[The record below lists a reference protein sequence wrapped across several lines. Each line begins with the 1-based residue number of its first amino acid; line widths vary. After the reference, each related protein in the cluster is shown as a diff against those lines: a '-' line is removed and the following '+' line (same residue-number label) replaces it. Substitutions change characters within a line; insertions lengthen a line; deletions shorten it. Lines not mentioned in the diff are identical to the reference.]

1 MTVTMPSALS
11 TARESIDSHLRRA
24 VGRLD
29 PDTRRVSEYH
39 FGWVD
44 ADGAEDSRPGK
55 ALRPALVLLSAR
67 AVNGVEHRASHGA
80 AAVELVHN
88 FSLLH
93 DDLMDGDISRRHRPT
108 AWTVFGRSAALLAG
122 DALLGL
128 ANDVMLET
136 DSPRALWAARE
147 LAGTVRELIAGQA
160 ADLDFEQRAEVGFD
174 ECLRMVAG
182 KTAALIACS
191 CSVGALLAGAPE
203 HTVRRLRG
211 FGFEL
216 GMAFQL
222 VDDLLGIWGDPGET
236 GKPVLSDLRS
246 RKKSMPVVH
255 ALNSDGE
262 AGRRLRELYRQPEQL
277 TEHQVEQAAELLR
290 VAGSEDWTRNETERR
305 LAVAHRQLREADCQ
319 GTTEGLTELA
329 DFVLRR
335 KQ

>member
-11 TARESIDSHLRRA
+11 SARESIDSRLRHTVA
-24 VGRLD
+24 GLD

-39 FGWVD
+39 FGWID
-44 ADGAEDSRPGK
+44 AEGAEDNRPGK

-67 AVNGVEHRASHGA
+67 AANGDERSACSGA
-80 AAVELVHN
+80 VAVELVHN

-128 ANDVMLET
+128 ANGVLLEA
-136 DSPRALWAARE
+136 DSQRALWAARE
-147 LAGTVRELIAGQA
+147 LSGTVRELIAGQA
-160 ADLDFEQRAEVGFD
+160 ADLDFEQRTEVGFD

-191 CSVGALLAGAPE
+191 CSLGALLSGASE
-203 HTVRRLRG
+203 QTVRRLRG

-222 VDDLLGIWGDPGET
+222 VDDLLGIWGDPEET

-255 ALNSDGE
+255 ALNSDTD
-262 AGRRLRELYRQPEQL
+262 AGMRLRELYRQPEEP
-277 TEHQVEQAAELLR
+277 TEAQVLRGAELLR
-290 VAGSEDWTRNETERR
+290 SAGSEEWTRAETERR
-305 LAVAHRQLREADCQ
+305 LTAAHRQLRDAGCQ

-335 KQ
+335 NQ